1 MDRMDRLEPI
11 GHPQATRKQMR
22 ALAHPLRMRILELL
36 AQSPSTATLLAKEL
50 GESTG
55 STSYH
60 LRALAR
66 AGLIEEDAERGTA
79 RERWWRRRGA
89 PYIEVPTGAEDPE
102 GRALEVV
109 MWTDMAERDDEALHR
124 FFDGL
129 PKVNSDW
136 RRAAT
141 IANWNA
147 WLTVDE
153 AVGLAE
159 HVADIVIR
167 YRDEAARSRPEAR
180 RIFVSFRALPWLD
193 FEQSSSTDD
202 HEPESRGD
210 ADKNA

>member
-1 MDRMDRLEPI
+1 MDRLEPI

-36 AQSPSTATLLAKEL
+36 AQAPSTATLIAKEL

-66 AGLIEEDAERGTA
+66 AGLIEEDPERGTG
-79 RERWWRRRGA
+79 RERWWRRH
-89 PYIEVPTGAEDPE
+89 PPSYIEVPTGAEDPE

-109 MWTDMAERDDEALHR
+109 MWTDMADRDDEALRR
-124 FFDGL
+124 FFERL
-129 PKVNSDW
+129 PELNGDL

-141 IANWNA
+141 IANWHA

-153 AVGLAE
+153 VIGLSE
-159 HVADIVIR
+159 RIADIVVR
-167 YRDEAARSRPEAR
+167 YRDEAARNRPGAN
-180 RIFVSFRALPWLD
+180 RIFVSFRALPWA
-193 FEQSSSTDD
+193 ED
-202 HEPESRGD
+202 HKTP
-210 ADKNA
+210 